1 MIDYE
6 KHLNPEQLEV
16 VMSEGG
22 PILVIAG
29 AGSGK
34 TRALTYR
41 VARLIESDVSQERI
55 LLATFTNKA
64 ARTMLSRVEELT
76 DADIGRLWGGTFHH
90 LGNRML
96 RRYGRLLGYN
106 PDYTIMDQEDSR
118 QLVNTCIYELGFKT
132 KNSRFPKGN
141 VLGDI
146 ISYAMNTKGT
156 IDSVV
161 NERYPYFYSCLDE
174 IRVVSSRYG
183 IRKKELNMMD
193 FDDLLINV
201 RELLANFPE
210 VQKEYSHRFLHVLV
224 DEYQDTNIV
233 QAEIL
238 DLLASHHRNIMVVGD
253 DSQSIYSFRGAD
265 FSNIIH
271 FPDRYPDA
279 KIYKLETN
287 YRSTPEIL
295 YIANMSITN
304 NETQFHK
311 ELRPVRGEGV
321 RPIYVP
327 VRNVIQQADFVSQ
340 RIIDLLREGIPLG
353 EIAVLYRAHYHS
365 MELQM
370 ELTRRGIPFEVR
382 SGIRFFE
389 QAHIKDVT
397 AFMRLT
403 VNPFDE
409 LAWKRVLQ
417 LYDKI
422 GKITANKIW
431 GFISNQKE
439 PLQSV
444 YSEDLL
450 KCVTKSATPGL
461 LKFRDALKDILDLY
475 QDNGTVKIIDVILD
489 SGYREYMQEKYTDT
503 SSREEDLNQLGNFST
518 KFDSMEEFLS
528 ELSLLTNMT
537 EENDTYSSGENN
549 DRILLSSIHQAKG
562 LEWSTVFIIWC
573 SEGMIPLTRALKE
586 AGGEDEERRLFYVA
600 ITRAKDQLYFCR
612 PLIDYT
618 RGMGSTMLPP
628 SRFLQELAPAH
639 LESTELPFDQWI
651 VDEM

>member
-16 VMSEGG
+16 VMAEGG

-64 ARTMLSRVEELT
+64 ARTMLSRVEALT

-118 QLVNTCIYELGFKT
+118 QLVNTCISELGFKT
-132 KNSRFPKGN
+132 KNGRFPKGN

-161 NERYPYFYSCLDE
+161 TGRYPYFYSCLDE
-174 IRVVSSRYG
+174 IRMVASRYG

-238 DLLASHHRNIMVVGD
+238 DFLASHHRNIMVVGD

-304 NETQFHK
+304 NEKQFHK
-311 ELRPVRGEGV
+311 ELRSVRGEGV

-340 RIIDLLREGIPLG
+340 RIIDLLSEGVPLG

-431 GFISNQKE
+431 GFISNQRE
-439 PLQSV
+439 PLQSI
-444 YSEDLL
+444 YFEDFL

-461 LKFRDALKDILDLY
+461 LKFRDALKNILDLY
-475 QDNGTVKIIDVILD
+475 QDNGTVKIIDAILD

-503 SSREEDLNQLGNFST
+503 SSREEDLSQLGNFST

-528 ELSLLTNMT
+528 ELSLLTNIT

-573 SEGMIPLTRALKE
+573 SEGRMPLARALKE
-586 AGGEDEERRLFYVA
+586 PGGEDEERRLFYVA

-612 PLIDYT
+612 PLIDYS
-618 RGMGSTMLPP
+618 RGMGNTMLPP

-639 LESTELPFDQWI
+639 LDSTELPFDQWM